1 MAHEDQ
7 LKNDRVPA
15 TPVAA
20 PIPLTQVTS
29 LREDVAALQ
38 ETARRIDSAA
48 RDLAT
53 VAAATTIKLNNK
65 QKMYVAGTAI
75 ALVGVGVGG
84 TLIVQKIASSRSA
97 KKPMMPAGK

>member
-7 LKNDRVPA
+7 LKDRVPA
-15 TPVAA
+15 TPVPT

-38 ETARRIDSAA
+38 ETARRIEETA
-48 RDLAT
+48 RGLNA
-53 VAAATTIKLNNK
+53 VAAATTVKLNNK
-65 QKMYVAGTAI
+65 QKMMVAGTAV
-75 ALVGVGVGG
+75 ALVGVGVGS
-84 TLIVQKIASSRSA
+84 TLVVQKIARSRSA